1 MRQRACPARSVRTM
15 KSDTPPES
23 TGLSTPPVRTLKIE
37 AQGDFWQG
45 LTKPKIRLMGRW
57 LERAG
62 FCPGQHVQV
71 LCLAPG
77 VIELRS
83 PDSRTIT
90 EPPQALSE
98 PARSSF

>member
-1 MRQRACPARSVRTM
+1 MRQCACPALSAFDM

-23 TGLSTPPVRTLKIE
+23 TGPSAPPVRTLKIE

-62 FCPGQHVQV
+62 FCPGHRVQV

-98 PARSSF
+98 PAKSSF

>member
-15 KSDTPPES
+15 KSDTPPEFK
-23 TGLSTPPVRTLKIE
+23 GLSAPPVRTLKIE

-83 PDSRTIT
+83 PDALTIT
-90 EPPQALSE
+90 ELAQVLSE
-98 PARSSF
+98 PAKSSF